1 MSQISETLKQQFS
14 RSIGLP
20 WQDMLPSSRLDELL
34 EEEGI
39 SYRNRVYTPIVTLW
53 AMVYQ
58 VLSADKSLR
67 NTVKCITTWLT
78 AAELEPPSS
87 DTGAYSKARGRLPEE
102 LLQRLVPETA
112 EARECLKFCVSAFYL
127 RDKAF
132 WKQDSKMR
140 ERCLPVFNRLP
151 PFLRDVVHRQVHLSE
166 DSLFA
171 REDSF
176 GFDDLA
182 Q

>member
-67 NTVKCITTWLT
+67 NTV
-78 AAELEPPSS
+78 
-87 DTGAYSKARGRLPEE
+87 Y
-102 LLQRLVPETA
+102 
-112 EARECLKFCVSAFYL
+112 
-127 RDKAF
+127 
-132 WKQDSKMR
+132 
-140 ERCLPVFNRLP
+140 
-151 PFLRDVVHRQVHLSE
+151 
-166 DSLFA
+166 
-171 REDSF
+171 
-176 GFDDLA
+176 
-182 Q
+182 